1 MIMAT
6 SRPLRLVTLLGLL
19 AAPSGCSIHTYAL
32 RATADALSGT
42 GGGYAEE
49 ADPQLAREA
58 APFGL
63 KTMEQILQQVPD
75 HVGLRLAL
83 ARGFTQYAY
92 AFVQQDA
99 DRAEDRSLQAAQ
111 AGWLRARRLYLRGR
125 DHALAGL
132 GLRRPGLP
140 QALRSGDAARRD
152 AALARATK
160 EDVPL
165 LYWAGAA
172 WALAASTA
180 RDRPELIGD
189 LPTVE
194 AMMRRALALDES
206 YDEGALHEFF
216 VAYEASRPGIDG
228 SAAARRHLE
237 RALALSGG
245 RRLGPL
251 LSYAEGVLVQQQNKK
266 EFVALLHRV
275 LAADVLQDDPAWR
288 RNRLANLIHQERAR
302 WLLGRLELLFAD

>member
-1 MIMAT
+1 MTLAI
-6 SRPLRLVTLLGLL
+6 SSSLRLGALLGLL
-19 AAPSGCSIHTYAL
+19 LGPAGCSIRTYAL

-49 ADPQLAREA
+49 GDPQLAREA

-63 KTMEQILQQVPD
+63 KTMEQILQQVPG
-75 HVGLRLAL
+75 HIGLHLAL

-92 AFVQQDA
+92 AFVHQDA

-132 GLRRPGLP
+132 GLRCPGISE
-140 QALRSGDAARRD
+140 ALRSGDATRRD
-152 AALARATK
+152 AALACVTK
-160 EDVPL
+160 KDVPL

-172 WALAASTA
+172 WALAVSTA
-180 RDRPELIGD
+180 RDQPDLLGD

-216 VAYEASRPGIDG
+216 VAYEASRPGVDG
-228 SAAARRHLE
+228 SAAARKHLE
-237 RALALSGG
+237 RALQLSGG
-245 RRLGPL
+245 HRLGPL

-266 EFVALLHRV
+266 EFVALLQRV
-275 LAADVLQDDPAWR
+275 LAADVLRDDPAWR
-288 RNRLANLIHQERAR
+288 RNRLANLIHQDRAR
-302 WLLGRLELLFAD
+302 WLLGRLELLFAE